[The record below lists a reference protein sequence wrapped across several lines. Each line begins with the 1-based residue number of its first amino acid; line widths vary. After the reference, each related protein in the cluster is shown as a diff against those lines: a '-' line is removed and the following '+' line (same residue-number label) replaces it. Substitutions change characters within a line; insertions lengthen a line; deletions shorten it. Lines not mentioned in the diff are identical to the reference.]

1 MTSQFLYRRR
11 DFIAGL
17 GGTAAAWPLAARG
30 QQDVPVIGFL
40 NSTSPEGYP
49 HVIAA
54 FRQGLKQAGY
64 VEGENVRIEY
74 RWAHGRNDS
83 LPALAAELVQS
94 RVSVIAATGGDTSAL
109 AAKSATT
116 TIPIVFN
123 SGGDPVRTGLVDGLS
138 RPGGNLTGVS
148 RLGTDLLPKRLELLA
163 EVAPKAGIIAFLTNS
178 TLRDAA
184 LRERDVRT
192 AGQSLGREIQIL
204 SANSDNEIDAAF
216 ASLKQINAG
225 ALLIVNDS
233 FFNTRSARLGGQ
245 AMRHAIP
252 AIYTNRE
259 FVAAG
264 GLMGYGA
271 SLPEAYRMV
280 GVYTGRILRGEKPA
294 DLPVQQQTKVDFIV
308 NLKAAR
314 TLGLTIP
321 LPLMGLADEVI
332 E

>member
-1 MTSQFLYRRR
+1 VNRRE
-11 DFIAGL
+11 FIVL
-17 GGTAAAWPLAARG
+17 VGGAATWPFTARA
-30 QQDVPVIGFL
+30 QQDMPVIGFL
-40 NSTSPEGYP
+40 NPTSPEGYP

-74 RWAHGRNDS
+74 RWAQGRNETLS
-83 LPALAAELVQS
+83 ALAAELAKLQ
-94 RVSVIAATGGDTSAL
+94 VSVIAATGGDTSAL

-123 SGGDPVRTGLVDGLS
+123 SGGDPIRTGLVDGLS

-163 EVAPKAGIIAFLTNS
+163 EVAPKAGVIAFLTNP

-184 LRERDVRT
+184 LRAKDVRT
-192 AGQSLGREIQIL
+192 AGQSLGRQVQVFGA
-204 SANSDNEIDAAF
+204 SSDSEIDAAF
-216 ASLKQINAG
+216 AGLKQINAG

-233 FFNTRSARLGGQ
+233 FFNTRSARLGAL
-245 AMRHAIP
+245 AMQYAIP

-259 FVAAG
+259 FVMAG

-271 SLPEAYRMV
+271 SLPEAYRLV
-280 GVYTGRILRGEKPA
+280 GIYTGRILRGEKPA
-294 DLPVQQQTKVDFIV
+294 DLPVQQQAKVDFIV

-314 TLGLTIP
+314 TLGLNIP
-321 LPLMGLADEVI
+321 LPLMGLADEVM

>member
-1 MTSQFLYRRR
+1 MKRREFLG
-11 DFIAGL
+11 AL
-17 GGTAAAWPLAARG
+17 GSAAAWPVAARA

-40 NSTSPEGYP
+40 NPTSPEGYP

-54 FRQGLKQAGY
+54 FRQGLRQAGY

-74 RWAHGRNDS
+74 RWAQNRNDR
-83 LPALAAELVQS
+83 LPALAAELVQR
-94 RVSVIAATGGDTSAL
+94 RVTVIAATGGDTSAL

-123 SGGDPVRTGLVDGLS
+123 SGGDPIRTGLVDGLS

-163 EVAPKAGIIAFLTNS
+163 EIAPKAGVIAFLTNP

-184 LRERDVRT
+184 LRGRDVRA

-204 SANSDNEIDAAF
+204 SANSDSEIEAAF

-233 FFNTRSARLGGQ
+233 FFNTRSGRLGAL

-259 FVAAG
+259 FVTAG

-271 SLPEAYRMV
+271 SLPEAYRLV
-280 GVYTGRILRGEKPA
+280 GIYTGRILRGEKPA